1 MQVKQIY
8 SILNDV
14 MKEVTGGY
22 IAVLNDQGEEVR
34 QEVIVN
40 EDLSNIVD
48 MGTIVFDPHKNW
60 ADNYVK
66 SMINRI
72 GREVF
77 VDRVYSGY
85 APDVRRDAWE
95 YGSIMSKT
103 RCKIFDAKPNPSW
116 SLEKGQTVNQ
126 FEFCPPE
133 VTQKFYNHK
142 EAWQIDCSFTN
153 EQLKESFTSAEAMNR
168 FIGMIENRINT
179 SMTIYI
185 DSLIMRTINNF
196 MAEKI
201 KDRNGVVDV
210 LTPFNALRTTPLSAE
225 QAANDKDWFR
235 YFALQVKKYV
245 ERFRAPSVK
254 FNTEDSNVTFTPR
267 DFARLV
273 IHSDISSAM
282 EVYLQSDT
290 YHDDLVKIGQY
301 ETVPFWQTQ
310 GENYDLAETSR
321 IDVKVSSDG
330 TIIDRNYIVGV
341 LFDYDALGVLND
353 NRRTTSSF
361 NANGEYWTNF
371 YKIDTS
377 YFNDLAENGIIFIM
391 GSGQPNVITIPMEQ
405 DETIWGYK
413 VSELQGSDLTVD
425 NNFMKISGTLEYIV
439 DGALPPTWGDG
450 NFMALKWL
458 SIPADATS
466 CKIGIDN
473 LVEIIDDPERSGTVK
488 VSDTTKKLRVVTTTP
503 AGVQTQLYDLSG
515 LTLRTPSARIS
526 PRPTTMTVNE
536 TVQLTAETYPEGL
549 EIVWSSKDEEYATVS
564 ETGLVTATGAGTADI
579 RVSTSGSTQLDH
591 INIAVSAEQAKK
603 TTKKTE

>member
-1 MQVKQIY
+1 MLVKQIY
-8 SILNDV
+8 GILNDV

-22 IAVLNDQGEEVR
+22 ISVYNDQGEETR

-48 MGTIVFDPHKNW
+48 MGTLVFDENRNW
-60 ADNYVK
+60 KDNYVK

-77 VDRVYSGY
+77 VDRTYEGY

-126 FEFCPPE
+126 FEFVPPD

-142 EAWQIDCSFTN
+142 EAWQIDCSFTDA
-153 EQLKESFTSAEAMNR
+153 QLKESFTSPEAMNR

-201 KDRNGVVDV
+201 SDKNGVVDV
-210 LTPFNALRTTPLSAE
+210 LTPFNALRVSPLTPE
-225 QAANDKDWFR
+225 QAANDKDWYR
-235 YFALQVKKYV
+235 YYALQVKKYV

-273 IHSDISSAM
+273 IHSDISSGM

-290 YHDDLVKIGQY
+290 YHDDLVKLGKF

-321 IDVKVSSDG
+321 IDVKTSSNG
-330 TIIDRNYIVGV
+330 AIVDRNYIVGV
-341 LFDYDALGVLND
+341 LFDYDALGVLNE
-353 NRRTTSSF
+353 NRRTTSSY

-377 YFNDLAENGIIFIM
+377 YFNDLAENGIIFVM
-391 GSGQPNVITIPMEQ
+391 GNGVPNVITEPMAQ
-405 DETIWGYK
+405 NAKIWGYN
-413 VSELQGSDLTVD
+413 VSDLQGSDLTVD
-425 NNFMKISGTLEYIV
+425 NNNMKITGTLKYIST
-439 DGALPPTWGDG
+439 GALPPTWGNG
-450 NFMALKWL
+450 NFLALKWL
-458 SIPADATS
+458 SVPSDATE
-466 CKIGIDN
+466 CTVGIEN
-473 LVEIIDDPERSGTVK
+473 QVSILNDPERTGTIK
-488 VSDTTKKLRVVTTTP
+488 VSDITKKLKVITTTP
-503 AGVQTQLYDLSG
+503 GGVNTQEYDLSG
-515 LTLRTPSARIS
+515 LILEEAPQQQNENREAAEEEN
-526 PRPTTMTVNE
+526 TT
-536 TVQLTAETYPEGL
+536 
-549 EIVWSSKDEEYATVS
+549 
-564 ETGLVTATGAGTADI
+564 
-579 RVSTSGSTQLDH
+579 
-591 INIAVSAEQAKK
+591 KK
-603 TTKKTE
+603 TTKK

>member
-1 MQVKQIY
+1 MLVKQIY
-8 SILNDV
+8 GILNDV

-22 IAVLNDQGEEVR
+22 ISIYNDQGEETR

-48 MGTIVFDPHKNW
+48 MGTLVFDPNRNW
-60 ADNYVK
+60 KDNYVK

-77 VDRVYSGY
+77 VDRTYEGY

-126 FEFCPPE
+126 FEFCPPD
-133 VTQKFYNHK
+133 VSQKFYNHK
-142 EAWQIDCSFTN
+142 EAWQIDCSFTDA
-153 EQLKESFTSAEAMNR
+153 QLKESFTSAEAMNR

-201 KDRNGVVDV
+201 HDKNGVVDV
-210 LTPFNALRTTPLSAE
+210 LTPFNALRVSPLTPE
-225 QAANDKDWFR
+225 QAANDKDWYR
-235 YFALQVKKYV
+235 YYALQVKKYV

-273 IHSDISSAM
+273 IHSDISSGM

-290 YHDDLVKIGQY
+290 YHDDLVKLGKF

-310 GENYDLAETSR
+310 GESYDLAETSR
-321 IDVKVSSDG
+321 IDVKTSSNG
-330 TIIDRNYIVGV
+330 AIVDRNYIVGV
-341 LFDYDALGVLND
+341 LFDYDALGVLNE
-353 NRRTTSSF
+353 NRRTTSSY

-377 YFNDLAENGIIFIM
+377 YFNDLAENGIIFVM
-391 GSGQPNVITIPMEQ
+391 GSGIPNVITEPMAQ
-405 DETIWGYK
+405 DAKIWGYN
-413 VSELQGSDLTVD
+413 VSDLQGSDLTVD
-425 NNFMKISGTLEYIV
+425 NNNMKITGTLKYIST
-439 DGALPPTWGDG
+439 GALPPTWGNG
-450 NFMALKWL
+450 NFLALKWL
-458 SIPADATS
+458 GVPSDATE
-466 CKIGIDN
+466 CTIGIEN
-473 LVEIIDDPERSGTVK
+473 QVSILNDPERCGTVK
-488 VSDTTKKLRVVTTTP
+488 VSDITKKLKVITTTP
-503 AGVQTQLYDLSG
+503 GGVNTQEYDLSG
-515 LTLRTPSARIS
+515 LILEEAPQ
-526 PRPTTMTVNE
+526 NE
-536 TVQLTAETYPEGL
+536 TREEAPE
-549 EIVWSSKDEEYATVS
+549 EE
-564 ETGLVTATGAGTADI
+564 
-579 RVSTSGSTQLDH
+579 
-591 INIAVSAEQAKK
+591 N
-603 TTKKTE
+603 TKKNTKKNNRNSQK